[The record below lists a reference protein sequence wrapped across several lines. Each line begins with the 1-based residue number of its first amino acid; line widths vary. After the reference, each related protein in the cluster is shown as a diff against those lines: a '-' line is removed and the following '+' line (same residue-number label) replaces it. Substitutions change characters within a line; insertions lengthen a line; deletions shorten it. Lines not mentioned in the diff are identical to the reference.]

1 MDKLLQK
8 YKCAPS
14 QAGIQWAQKSWKD
27 EDKLVEHIKQCLSEQ
42 KIKGTKGK

>member
-14 QAGIQWAQKSWKD
+14 QAGIEWAQKFWKD
-27 EDKLVEHIKQCLSEQ
+27 EDKVVECIKQCLSE
-42 KIKGTKGK
+42 